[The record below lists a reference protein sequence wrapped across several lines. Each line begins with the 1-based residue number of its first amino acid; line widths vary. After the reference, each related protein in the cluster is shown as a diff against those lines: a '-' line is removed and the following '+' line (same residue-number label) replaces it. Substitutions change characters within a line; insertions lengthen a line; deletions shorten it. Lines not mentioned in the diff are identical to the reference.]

1 MPSSKTKLLFIT
13 YTHSNGGG
21 AEHVLTTFVNA
32 LSPEKYSI
40 TIQEIDHFNVKK
52 EPLNSSIRFNHPL
65 HDSALFSKP
74 FNLLNYYLLKNYPKV
89 LKATFNWNNYD
100 AVITWNYQLPSF
112 ALTAFT
118 KEKKIGWFHGAID
131 DLIVDLNSTEETI
144 EKHIMQHTAWVAADK
159 IVTIS
164 NQSKK
169 SLEKAFPEFLEKCF
183 IISNPVPIDEILDK
197 SNADTDVKI
206 PQTGHNLISIG
217 RLDSNKNNALAINA
231 LSYVLKQFPDT
242 MLYLVGTG
250 TEKDSLQKLINEK
263 KLSDHVIFL
272 GYQQNPYPILK
283 QCDLLCM
290 TSLSEGFGMV
300 VAEAMALNKTFVTT
314 PVAGASEE
322 LAKNN
327 TCGLVATW
335 DIEDYAN
342 KVIEIFSDS
351 NKYSTLCSNA
361 YSNIQSFSIKNTISK
376 FENLLDSIEI
386 NTTKSKSNK
395 HLVFWYLLL
404 FSLNVGNFNNIHN
417 RIIFSKKRLHAN
429 KELKNL
435 IKLFYHIFT
444 YIIQL
449 IIVPVL
455 FLPKFLYCL
464 VYILL
469 LHMD

>member
-231 LSYVLKQFPDT
+231 LNYILEIIPDT

-250 TEKDSLQKLINEK
+250 YEKENLEKLINEK
-263 KLSDHVIFL
+263 KLTDHVVFL

-283 QCDLLCM
+283 QCDILCM
-290 TSLSEGFGMV
+290 TSFSEGFPTV
-300 VAEAMALNKTFVTT
+300 VCEAMALKKTFVTT

-322 LAKNN
+322 LSKNN
-327 TCGLVATW
+327 TCGLVADW
-335 DIEDYAN
+335 NEEDYAD
-342 KVIEIFSDS
+342 KVIQIFSDKE
-351 NKYSTLCSNA
+351 KYNTLCENA
-361 YSNIQSFSIKNTISK
+361 YKNVQNFTVEAAVAK
-376 FENLLDSIEI
+376 FEKLLDSIQDKEKA
-386 NTTKSKSNK
+386 NKTSSFSKLK
-395 HLVFWYLLL
+395 YLFL
-404 FSLNVGNFNNIHN
+404 FSVNTGNFYNIKN
-417 RIIFSKKRLHAN
+417 RILYSKKRLNTAKN
-429 KELKNL
+429 LKNL
-435 IKLFYHIFT
+435 IKLCWHLFT
-444 YIIQL
+444 FALSITF
-449 IIVPVL
+449 VPIL
-455 FLPKFLYCL
+455 FIPKFLFSM
-464 VYILL
+464 VYILKL
-469 LHMD
+469 DKD